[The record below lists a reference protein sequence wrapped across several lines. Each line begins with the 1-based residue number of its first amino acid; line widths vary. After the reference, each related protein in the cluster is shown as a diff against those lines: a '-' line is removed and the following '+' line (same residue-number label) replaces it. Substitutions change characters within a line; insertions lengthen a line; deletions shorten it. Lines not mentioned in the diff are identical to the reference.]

1 MLQLQSGAASD
12 EPAVPVG
19 VRAPVLLG
27 FATIFLFFG
36 GFMGWAAVA
45 PLDSASIAP
54 GVVKVESDR
63 KTVQHLEGGIVRE
76 INAREGD
83 RVRAGEVLIRLD
95 DTQPRASLDLLH
107 VRMMAAIALDARL
120 VAERDGRNIVT
131 RPIRLRNGPDDAT
144 AREIID
150 AQIRIFDARRETM
163 SDQIAIL
170 GQRIAQFAEEIN
182 GLNGQIGAEERQIAL
197 LDQEIKSMAELVAK
211 GVAPRPPYL
220 ELQRRLAELEG
231 MRSQNLARIAQVGQS
246 IGETRLQ
253 IAGLRTARTDEVVQQ
268 LRDTQAE
275 QFDLAERIRSA
286 QDILRRTEIRA
297 PIDGKIVAL
306 KVHTPGGVIG
316 PGEPLLDLVPSDDR
330 LVIDAR
336 VDPRDIDVVHAGL
349 RALVRLTAFN
359 QRNLPPLEGIVTSV
373 SADRLTDERTG
384 QAYYLVRVEP
394 DEILVQAQGAIQ
406 PGMQA
411 EVMIVTGART
421 ALESFLNPISRS
433 LNRAF
438 RED

>member
-120 VAERDGRNIVT
+120 VAERNGRNIVT

-231 MRSQNLARIAQVGQS
+231 MRSQNLARIAQVRQR

-373 SADRLTDERTG
+373 SADRLSDERTG

>member
-19 VRAPVLLG
+19 VRTAVLLG

-54 GVVKVESDR
+54 GVVKVETDR

-76 INAREGD
+76 INVREGD
-83 RVRAGEVLIRLD
+83 HVRAGEVLIRLD

-120 VAERDGRNIVT
+120 VAERDGRHIVT
-131 RPIRLRNGPDDAT
+131 RPIRLRNGADDAT
-144 AREIID
+144 AGEIID
-150 AQIRIFDARRETM
+150 AQIRIFDARRKTM
-163 SDQIAIL
+163 SNQIAIL
-170 GQRIAQFAEEIN
+170 EQRIAQFAEEIN

-211 GVAPRPPYL
+211 GIAPRPPYL
-220 ELQRRLAELEG
+220 ELQRRQAELEG
-231 MRSQNLARIAQVGQS
+231 MRSQNLARVAQVRQS

-286 QDILRRTEIRA
+286 RDILRRTEIRA

-373 SADRLTDERTG
+373 SADRLSDERTG

-394 DEILVQAQGAIQ
+394 DEILEQAHVAIQ

-411 EVMIVTGART
+411 EVMIVTGTRT

>member
-83 RVRAGEVLIRLD
+83 RVRAGEVLIRLE

-131 RPIRLRNGPDDAT
+131 RPIRLHNGPDDAT

-150 AQIRIFDARRETM
+150 AQIRIFDARRKTM

-275 QFDLAERIRSA
+275 QFELAERIRSA

-373 SADRLTDERTG
+373 SADRLSDERTG
-384 QAYYLVRVEP
+384 QAYYLARVEP

>member
-120 VAERDGRNIVT
+120 VAERDGRQIVT
-131 RPIRLRNGPDDAT
+131 RPIRLRNGADDAT
-144 AREIID
+144 ARQIID
-150 AQIRIFDARRETM
+150 AQIRIFDARRKTM

-231 MRSQNLARIAQVGQS
+231 MRSQNLARIAQVRQS

-253 IAGLRTARTDEVVQQ
+253 IAGLRTARIDEVVQQ

-336 VDPRDIDVVHAGL
+336 VDPRDIDVVHTGL

-359 QRNLPPLEGIVTSV
+359 QRSLPPLEGIVTSV
-373 SADRLTDERTG
+373 SADRLSDERTG

-411 EVMIVTGART
+411 EVMIVTGTRT
-421 ALESFLNPISRS
+421 ALESFLNPIRRS

>member
-1 MLQLQSGAASD
+1 MLQLQSGVASD
-12 EPAVPVG
+12 EPAVPIG

-27 FATIFLFFG
+27 FATIALFFG
-36 GFMGWAAVA
+36 GFTGWAAMA

-54 GVVKVESDR
+54 GVVKVETDR
-63 KTVQHLEGGIVRE
+63 KTVQHLEGGIVHE
-76 INAREGD
+76 INVREGD
-83 RVRAGEVLIRLD
+83 HVRAGEVLIRLD

-107 VRMMAAIALDARL
+107 GRMMAAVALEARL
-120 VAERDGRNIVT
+120 VAERDGRQMMT
-131 RPIRLRNGPDDAT
+131 RPIRLRDGTNDAT

-150 AQIRIFDARRETM
+150 AQIRIFDARRKTM

-170 GQRIAQFAEEIN
+170 KQRIAQFAEEII

-197 LDQEIKSMAELVAK
+197 LDEEIKSMAELVAK

-231 MRSQNLARIAQVGQS
+231 MRSQNLARIAQVRQS

-275 QFDLAERIRSA
+275 QFDLTERIRSA

-316 PGEPLLDLVPSDDR
+316 PGEALLDLVPSDDR

-336 VDPRDIDVVHAGL
+336 IDPRDIDVVHTGL

-359 QRNLPPLEGIVTSV
+359 QRNLPPLEGTVTSV
-373 SADRLTDERTG
+373 SADRLSDERTG
-384 QAYYLVRVEP
+384 QAYYLVRIEP
-394 DEILVQAQGAIQ
+394 DEILEQAQSAIQ

-421 ALESFLNPISRS
+421 ALESFLDPISRS